1 MIVRVVDDN
10 DNTPQLQSEVFTVD
24 VHENNHIGDVVLVVN
39 ATDLDDARNAALTFH
54 LEPLDSPQAYSDVVS
69 IDHHSGV
76 ITALTTFD
84 FESRQTYSFLLTVS
98 DGGVV
103 SHSRVAT
110 VVLNVLDDND
120 ETPTFIRSSYTFHVS
135 ENRPAGSTLGRI
147 RATDADLS
155 AQHRAVFYSLEG
167 HDSRAFRVAA
177 QTGELFSRE
186 PLDREAQPLW
196 RFRARASNDPMFDPR
211 SPLSVVDVIVHVTD
225 INDNFPVVRRPQRI
239 NATFVVPQL
248 LPAGQ
253 VVTRVEATDADEGQ
267 NARLTYAIINAASG
281 GANGGGVNGQRPL
294 FVIDDVSGDIVT
306 SRHIRGDDVG
316 RHTLLI
322 AISDSGLPRRLTT
335 TQIIVIVN
343 VTTYYAGGGHLGT
356 PATSLED
363 DTDYTIALV
372 MGVCGAVVLL
382 KVVIVAL
389 LCARHNIALRLHT
402 SSATSTTHKL
412 NVSDARHDV
421 EADDK
426 ASKSSVWKRLQ
437 ADHRSDAM
445 PSSCSVRVIHF

>member
-1 MIVRVVDDN
+1 MYSVSVV
-10 DNTPQLQSEVFTVD
+10 
-24 VHENNHIGDVVLVVN
+24 
-39 ATDLDDARNAALTFH
+39 
-54 LEPLDSPQAYSDVVS
+54 
-69 IDHHSGV
+69 SGV

-120 ETPTFIRSSYTFHVS
+120 EIPTFIRSSYTFHVA
-135 ENRPAGSTLGRI
+135 ENRAAGSTVGRI

-177 QTGELFSRE
+177 QTGELFTRA

-225 INDNFPVVRRPQRI
+225 INDNFPVVRRPRRV
-239 NATFVVPQL
+239 NTTFVVREL

-253 VVTRVEATDADEGQ
+253 VVTRVEATDADDGQ
-267 NARLTYAIINAASG
+267 NARLTYAIISAGLG
-281 GANGGGVNGQRPL
+281 GGRAGGNGGGGRNGKRPL

-306 SRHIRGDDVG
+306 SRDIQRDDVG

-343 VTTYYAGGGHLGT
+343 VTTYYAGGGHLAT
-356 PATSLED
+356 AATSQED

-372 MGVCGAVVLL
+372 MGICCSVVLL
-382 KVVIVAL
+382 KLVIVAV

-402 SSATSTTHKL
+402 SNTSSATHKVK
-412 NVSDARHDV
+412 VSDRSHDV

-426 ASKSSVWKRLQ
+426 AGKSSVWKRLQ
-437 ADHRSDAM
+437 GDHRSDVM
-445 PSSCSVRVIHF
+445 PSSCSVGVIHF